1 MKFVEFQTVLSA
13 ERLQRYLI
21 ACSNDTKKT
30 MTLYRLNLNLS
41 QEVFTLLSCFEVA
54 VRNAIDNILV
64 QRLGKD
70 WLRDAV
76 MQGGIFDVP
85 GCRDSANIIRKAY
98 RRLQRDGCYTHSKLL
113 AEMEFG
119 VWKYMFAN
127 PQYRAVGRGLLAI
140 FPNKPRSTAQCQY
153 NNTFIFNELDGINI
167 LRNRIAH
174 HEPICFALRQPAIG
188 TSYILNAYQ
197 KLHTLF
203 LWMGIDSH
211 SLLYGLDHVQQ
222 VCNKI
227 NNLDVKASSTTV

>member
-1 MKFVEFQTVLSA
+1 MKYSEFQHILSDK
-13 ERLQRYLI
+13 RLRRYLL
-21 ACSNDTKKT
+21 ACNNDTKKT

-54 VRNAIDNILV
+54 VRNAIDRILTEKF
-64 QRLGKD
+64 GSD

-76 MQGGIFDVP
+76 LDGGIFDVP
-85 GCRDSANIIRKAY
+85 GCHDSAKIIKKAY
-98 RRLQRDGCYTHSKLL
+98 DRLTRDGSYTHSKLL

-119 VWKYMFAN
+119 VWKYMFAK
-127 PQYRAVGRGLLAI
+127 PQYRAVGRTLLAI
-140 FPNKPRSTAQCQY
+140 FPNKPRSSAEIQY

-174 HEPICFALRQPAIG
+174 HEPICFARHQAEIE

-197 KLHTLF
+197 TLHKLF
-203 LWMGIDSH
+203 MWMGIDSR

-222 VCNKI
+222 VCSKI
-227 NNLDVKASSTTV
+227 NQLK

>member
-1 MKFVEFQTVLSA
+1 MKFNEFQAIISA
-13 ERLQRYLI
+13 DRLQRYLT
-21 ACSNDTKKT
+21 ACGGDTKKT

-54 VRNAIDNILV
+54 IRNSIDAIMV
-64 QRLGKD
+64 AHFGGD

-76 MQGGIFDVP
+76 MPGGIFDIP
-85 GCRDSANIIRKAY
+85 DCRDSANIIRKAY
-98 RRLQRDGCYTHSKLL
+98 TRLQRNNNYTHNKLL

-127 PQYRAVGRGLLAI
+127 PQYRVTGRVLLAI
-140 FPNKPRSTAQCQY
+140 FPNKPRSTTQCQY
-153 NNTFIFNELDGINI
+153 NNTYMFNELDGINI

-188 TSYILNAYQ
+188 TAYILNAYQ
-197 KLHTLF
+197 RLHTLF

-211 SLLYGLDHVQQ
+211 SLLYGLDHVLQ
-222 VCNKI
+222 VCRKI
-227 NNLDVKASSTTV
+227 NQL

>member
-1 MKFVEFQTVLSA
+1 MKFNDFQAIISA
-13 ERLQRYLI
+13 ERLQRYLT
-21 ACSNDTKKT
+21 ACGGDTKKT

-54 VRNAIDNILV
+54 IRNSIDAVLV
-64 QRLGKD
+64 ANLGCD

-76 MQGGIFDVP
+76 MPGGIFDIP
-85 GCRDSANIIRKAY
+85 DCRDSAKIIRKAY
-98 RRLQRDGCYTHSKLL
+98 TRLQRNHSYTHSKLL

-127 PQYRAVGRGLLAI
+127 PQYRVTGRVLLSI
-140 FPNKPRSTAQCQY
+140 YPNKPRSTAQCQY
-153 NNTFIFNELDGINI
+153 NNTYMFNELDGINI

-174 HEPICFALRQPAIG
+174 HEPICFALRQPSIG

-197 KLHTLF
+197 QLHTLF

-222 VCNKI
+222 VCRKI
-227 NNLDVKASSTTV
+227 NQL

>member
-1 MKFVEFQTVLSA
+1 MKFTEFQSIISSD
-13 ERLQRYLI
+13 RLQRYLT
-21 ACSNDTKKT
+21 ACDNDTKKT

-54 VRNAIDNILV
+54 IRNAINTELTNT
-64 QRLGKD
+64 LGND

-76 MQGGIFDVP
+76 MKGGIFDIP
-85 GCRDSANIIRKAY
+85 SCRDSANIIRRAY
-98 RRLQRDGCYTHSKLL
+98 NRLQHDNNYSHPKLL

-127 PQYRAVGRGLLAI
+127 PQYRAVGRGLLSI
-140 FPNKPRSTAQCQY
+140 FPNKPRSTTQCQY

-174 HEPICFALRQPAIG
+174 HEPICFNLRQASIG

-203 LWMGIDSH
+203 MWMGIDSH

-222 VCNKI
+222 VCAKI
-227 NNLDVKASSTTV
+227 NRLQS

>member
-1 MKFVEFQTVLSA
+1 MKFNEFQAIISK
-13 ERLQRYLI
+13 ERLQRYLT
-21 ACSNDTKKT
+21 ACSGDTKKT

-54 VRNAIDNILV
+54 IRNSIDAVMIAH
-64 QRLGKD
+64 LGND

-76 MQGGIFDVP
+76 LPGGIFDIP

-98 RRLQRDGCYTHSKLL
+98 ARLQRNNCYTHSKLL

-127 PQYRAVGRGLLAI
+127 PQYRVTGRKLLSI
-140 FPNKPRSTAQCQY
+140 FPNKPRSTVQCQY
-153 NNTFIFNELDGINI
+153 NNTYMFNELDGINI

-174 HEPICFALRQPAIG
+174 HEPICFALRQSAIG

-197 KLHTLF
+197 RLHTLF

-211 SLLYGLDHVQQ
+211 ALLYGLDHVQQ
-222 VCNKI
+222 VCKKI
-227 NNLDVKASSTTV
+227 NQL

>member
-1 MKFVEFQTVLSA
+1 MKFNEFQAIIST
-13 ERLQRYLI
+13 ERLQRYLT
-21 ACSNDTKKT
+21 ACSGDTKKT

-54 VRNAIDNILV
+54 IRNSIDAVLV
-64 QRLGKD
+64 ANLECD

-76 MQGGIFDVP
+76 MPGAIFDIP
-85 GCRDSANIIRKAY
+85 DCRDSAKIIRKAY
-98 RRLQRDGCYTHSKLL
+98 TRLQRNHSYTHSKLL

-127 PQYRAVGRGLLAI
+127 PQYRVTGRILLSI
-140 FPNKPRSTAQCQY
+140 FPNKPRSTAHCQY
-153 NNTFIFNELDGINI
+153 NNTYMFNELDGINI

-197 KLHTLF
+197 RLHTLF
-203 LWMGIDSH
+203 MWMGIDSH

-222 VCNKI
+222 VCKKI
-227 NNLDVKASSTTV
+227 NTL

>member
-1 MKFVEFQTVLSA
+1 MKFNDFQAIISA
-13 ERLQRYLI
+13 ERLQRYLT
-21 ACSNDTKKT
+21 ACGGDTKKT

-54 VRNAIDNILV
+54 IRNSIDAVLV
-64 QRLGKD
+64 ANLGCD

-76 MQGGIFDVP
+76 MPGGIFDIP
-85 GCRDSANIIRKAY
+85 DCRDSAKSIRKAY
-98 RRLQRDGCYTHSKLL
+98 TRLQRNHSYTHSKLL

-119 VWKYMFAN
+119 VWNYMFAN
-127 PQYRAVGRGLLAI
+127 PQYRVTGRVLLSI

-153 NNTFIFNELDGINI
+153 NNTYMFNELDGINI

-174 HEPICFALRQPAIG
+174 HEPICFALRQPSIG

-197 KLHTLF
+197 QLHTLF

-222 VCNKI
+222 VCRKI
-227 NNLDVKASSTTV
+227 NQL

>member
-1 MKFVEFQTVLSA
+1 MKFNDFQAIISA
-13 ERLQRYLI
+13 ERLQRYLT
-21 ACSNDTKKT
+21 ACGGDTKKT

-54 VRNAIDNILV
+54 IRNSIDAVLV
-64 QRLGKD
+64 ANLGCD

-76 MQGGIFDVP
+76 MPGGIFDIP
-85 GCRDSANIIRKAY
+85 DCRDSAKIIRKAY
-98 RRLQRDGCYTHSKLL
+98 TRLQRNHSYTHSKLL

-127 PQYRAVGRGLLAI
+127 PQYRVTGRVLLSI

-153 NNTFIFNELDGINI
+153 NNTYMFNELDGINV

-174 HEPICFALRQPAIG
+174 HEPICFALRQPSIG

-197 KLHTLF
+197 QLHTLF

-222 VCNKI
+222 VCRKI
-227 NNLDVKASSTTV
+227 NQL

>member
-1 MKFVEFQTVLSA
+1 MKFNDFQAIISA
-13 ERLQRYLI
+13 ERLQRYLT
-21 ACSNDTKKT
+21 ACGGDTKKT

-54 VRNAIDNILV
+54 IRNSIDAVLV
-64 QRLGKD
+64 ANLGRD

-76 MQGGIFDVP
+76 MPGGIFDIP
-85 GCRDSANIIRKAY
+85 DCRDSAKIIRKAY
-98 RRLQRDGCYTHSKLL
+98 TRLQRNHSYTHSKLL

-127 PQYRAVGRGLLAI
+127 PQYRVTGRVLLSI

-153 NNTFIFNELDGINI
+153 NNTYMFNELDGINI

-174 HEPICFALRQPAIG
+174 HEPICFALRQPSIG

-197 KLHTLF
+197 QLHTLF

-222 VCNKI
+222 VCRKI
-227 NNLDVKASSTTV
+227 NQL

>member
-1 MKFVEFQTVLSA
+1 MKFSEFQTILSQ
-13 ERLQRYLI
+13 ERLQRYLT
-21 ACSNDTKKT
+21 ACNGDTKKT

-54 VRNAIDNILV
+54 IRNAIDIVLV
-64 QRLGKD
+64 KRLGND
-70 WLRDAV
+70 WLRNSV
-76 MQGGIFDVP
+76 EPGGIFDVI
-85 GCRDSANIIRKAY
+85 GCRDSANIIRRAY
-98 RRLQRDGCYTHSKLL
+98 LRLLRDNSYTHTKLL

-127 PQYRAVGRGLLAI
+127 PQYRAVGRSLLSI
-140 FPNKPRSTAQCQY
+140 FPNKPRSTVQCQY

-174 HEPICFALRQPAIG
+174 HEPICFALQQPKIS
-188 TSYILNAYQ
+188 TTYILNAYQ

-203 LWMGIDSH
+203 MWMGIDSH

-222 VCNKI
+222 VCYKI
-227 NNLDVKASSTTV
+227 NKL

>member
-1 MKFVEFQTVLSA
+1 MKFNEFQSILSHD
-13 ERLQRYLI
+13 RLQRYLV
-21 ACSNDTKKT
+21 ACGHDTRKT

-54 VRNAIDNILV
+54 VRNSIDNILT
-64 QRLGKD
+64 QSLGND

-76 MQGGIFDVP
+76 MNGGIFDIP
-85 GCRDSANIIRKAY
+85 ACRDSANIIRKAY
-98 RRLQRDGCYTHSKLL
+98 QRLQRGNSYTHAKLI

-127 PQYRAVGRGLLAI
+127 PQYRAVGRSLLSI
-140 FPNKPRSTAQCQY
+140 FPNKPRSTALCQY
-153 NNTFIFNELDGINI
+153 NNTFMFNELDGINI

-174 HEPICFALRQPAIG
+174 HEPICFALRQPVIDI
-188 TSYILNAYQ
+188 SYILNAYQ

-203 LWMGIDSH
+203 MWMGIDSH

-222 VCNKI
+222 VCGRINK
-227 NNLDVKASSTTV
+227 L